1 MQTSINSILYLH
13 ESRQK
18 DKKEGNRLSTEMYL
32 MNRIYQAF
40 DCVSRIVD
48 WSLFF
53 KKSFDTTWLHSAW
66 KVRAAYPVLSETG
79 GRKSRY
85 ESPHSIRQDS
95 IADITWSLCCT
106 EPSSSWLKSGKK
118 DSRYLSKKYPTDE
131 KCNPLLI

>member
-1 MQTSINSILYLH
+1 METSINSILYLH

-18 DKKEGNRLSTEMYL
+18 GVKRKEIVCRPKWYL

-40 DCVSRIVD
+40 DCVSCIVD

-53 KKSFDTTWLHSAW
+53 KKSFDTTWLHSVW

-95 IADITWSLCCT
+95 VADITWSLCCT
-106 EPSSSWLKSGKK
+106 EASSSWLKPGKK
-118 DSRYLSKKYPTDE
+118 DSRYLSKNIQRTK
-131 KCNPLLI
+131 NVIHF